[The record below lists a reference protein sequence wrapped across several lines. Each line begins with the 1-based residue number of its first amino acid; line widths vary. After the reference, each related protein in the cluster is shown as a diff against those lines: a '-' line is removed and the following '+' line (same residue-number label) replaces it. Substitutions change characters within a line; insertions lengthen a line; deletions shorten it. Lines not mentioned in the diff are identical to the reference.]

1 MAEEESEELP
11 PCLWETK
18 NEEGE
23 WGEGTTDEG
32 FPVGE
37 VRFTSSAI
45 QLPRRK
51 RASRPPPLTVRSLTA
66 SFASERRAA

>member
-1 MAEEESEELP
+1 MAEEEPEELP

-32 FPVGE
+32 FAVAAGGF
-37 VRFTSSAI
+37 R
-45 QLPRRK
+45 
-51 RASRPPPLTVRSLTA
+51 RPPA
-66 SFASERRAA
+66 N

>member
-1 MAEEESEELP
+1 MAEEEPEELP

-23 WGEGTTDEG
+23 WGEGATDEG

-37 VRFTSSAI
+37 VRF
-45 QLPRRK
+45 R
-51 RASRPPPLTVRSLTA
+51 RPPSNCRAFQKTRIASSPSDRS
-66 SFASERRAA
+66 RR

>member
-37 VRFTSSAI
+37 VRLRRLPSNCRAETRIASS
-45 QLPRRK
+45 L
-51 RASRPPPLTVRSLTA
+51 
-66 SFASERRAA
+66 

>member
-1 MAEEESEELP
+1 MAEEEPEELP

-32 FPVGE
+32 FSVGE
-37 VRFTSSAI
+37 VRI
-45 QLPRRK
+45 RRLP
-51 RASRPPPLTVRSLTA
+51 SN
-66 SFASERRAA
+66 

>member
-37 VRFTSSAI
+37 VRLRR
-45 QLPRRK
+45 LPSNC
-51 RASRPPPLTVRSLTA
+51 RAENAHRIEEIVARTVVYLGCPVC
-66 SFASERRAA
+66 

>member
-1 MAEEESEELP
+1 MAEEEPEALP

-32 FPVGE
+32 YPVGE
-37 VRFTSSAI
+37 VRDVPLLGSISRVPF
-45 QLPRRK
+45 QK
-51 RASRPPPLTVRSLTA
+51 RASSPSLRVR
-66 SFASERRAA
+66 EC